1 MESGGSPLISVIVF
15 LCVLILNAIMIAF
28 YSALDNLN
36 ETEVEDAVEDG
47 NKKAVAVK
55 SYLNR
60 MSLVTSSLHLIT
72 GLCYLITGAY
82 CVPIIAK
89 SFLDVEGSLFG
100 DYRYY
105 VMVFLVSMVG
115 YILLLTVGYAA
126 VRIGGAREEKA
137 AYRLV
142 SLCALF
148 ITIVSPLR
156 IVITFVAGMV
166 ARLFGVDPSKN
177 LDEVSEDE
185 IISMVNEGHEQGLIE
200 SSEAEMIHNIF
211 EFTNKDAQDIMTHRK
226 NMILINGESTFEE
239 ALNIMLENSISR
251 FPVYMED
258 TDNIL
263 GVIHIRDCM
272 ERMKDKELLQTRIC
286 DIDGL
291 IREVSFIPETRNIN
305 DLFHSMQEE
314 KNHMAIVVDEY
325 GQTSG
330 LVTMEDILEEI
341 VGNILDEYDEEEPD
355 IVCMEDGS
363 FHISGMAPLDEVAEV
378 LDIDLPVDDYDTVN
392 GYLISLID
400 RIPSEEEKIKLTAE
414 GYLFEVLS
422 VENKIIQAV
431 RVIKL
436 DITDENEE
444 KPNKEI

>member
-1 MESGGSPLISVIVF
+1 M
-15 LCVLILNAIMIAF
+15 MAF

-36 ETEVEDAVEDG
+36 ETEVEDAAEDG
-47 NKKAVAVK
+47 DRRAQLVK
-55 SYLNR
+55 RYLDR
-60 MSLVTSSLHLIT
+60 MSLVTSSLHLTT
-72 GLCYLITGAY
+72 GLCYLITGTY
-82 CVPIIAK
+82 CVPIVAK
-89 SFLDVEGSLFG
+89 SFLTIEGSLFK

-105 VMVFLVSMVG
+105 IMVFLVSMVA
-115 YILLLTVGYAA
+115 YFLLLMIGYAA
-126 VRIGGAREEKA
+126 VRIGGSREEKA

-142 SLCALF
+142 RCCSF
-148 ITIVSPLR
+148 FMTFVSPIRMIATL
-156 IVITFVAGMV
+156 VAGIL

-239 ALNIMLENSISR
+239 ALNVMLENSISR

-258 TDNIL
+258 TDNII
-263 GVIHIRDCM
+263 GVVHIRDCM
-272 ERMKDKELLQTRIC
+272 ERMKDEKLTQTRIC
-286 DIDGL
+286 DIKGL
-291 IREVSFIPETRNIN
+291 VREVAFIPETRNIN

-341 VGNILDEYDEEEPD
+341 VGNILDEYDEEELD
-355 IVCMEDGS
+355 IITMDDGS
-363 FHISGMAPLDEVAEV
+363 YQISGMAPLDEVAEI
-378 LDIDLPVDDYDTVN
+378 LDVDLPIDNYDTVN

-400 RIPSEEEKIKLTAE
+400 RIPTEEEKIQITAE

-431 RVIKL
+431 RVSKL
-436 DITDENEE
+436 ETRETDENAE
-444 KPNKEI
+444 